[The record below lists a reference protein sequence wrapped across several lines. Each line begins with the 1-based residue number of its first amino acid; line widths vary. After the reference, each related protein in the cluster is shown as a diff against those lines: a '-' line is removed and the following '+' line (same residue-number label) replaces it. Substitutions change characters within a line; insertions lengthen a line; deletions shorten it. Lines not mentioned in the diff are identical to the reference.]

1 MQVSPLSPTHRTS
14 FPSIASSIPA
24 PYINGNVT
32 LLHLR
37 VRELVNRELRD
48 LKGQRGVGLR
58 VPKTGDGEPLLVD
71 ATVRFFNESI
81 VEE

>member
-24 PYINGNVT
+24 PYPNGNVT
-32 LLHLR
+32 LLHVR

-48 LKGQRGVGLR
+48 LKGQRGVGF
-58 VPKTGDGEPLLVD
+58 PKTGDGEPLLVD
-71 ATVRFFNESI
+71 ATVRFFNKSI

>member
-14 FPSIASSIPA
+14 FPSITSSIPA
-24 PYINGNVT
+24 PYPNGNVT

-37 VRELVNRELRD
+37 V